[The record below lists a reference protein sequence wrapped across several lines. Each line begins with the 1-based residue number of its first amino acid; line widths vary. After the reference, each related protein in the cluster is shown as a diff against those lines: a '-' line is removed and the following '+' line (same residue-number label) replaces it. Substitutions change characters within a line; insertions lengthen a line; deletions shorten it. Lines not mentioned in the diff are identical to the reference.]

1 MEKLTDLKH
10 GLEETWHSLGEGWR
24 SFRERTSSALT
35 RFTPSSRNKA
45 STEVAAEAPAAPP
58 APTDFPSANW
68 ALLAG
73 DVFEDSDRF
82 VVRLEV
88 PGLDKQDMDI
98 EVRND
103 VLIVR
108 GEKRYEQESSSGQ
121 YRVRQCAFGS
131 FHRSIPLPLPVL
143 ADKTSASYRN
153 GVLRIELPKAE
164 HARGRSIEVR
174 GE

>member
-1 MEKLTDLKH
+1 MDKLNELKQ
-10 GLEETWHSLGEGWR
+10 GLEDTWHSLSDGWR
-24 SFRERTSSALT
+24 HLRERTSGTLT
-35 RFTPSSRNKA
+35 RFTPLAKSK
-45 STEVAAEAPAAPP
+45 APAEP
-58 APTDFPSANW
+58 AQFADFPSANW

-73 DVFEDSDRF
+73 DVFEDADKF

-88 PGLDKQDMDI
+88 PGLDKHNLNI

-103 VLIVR
+103 MLIVQ
-108 GEKRYEQESSSGQ
+108 GEKHYEQESSSGQ

-143 ADKTSASYRN
+143 AEKASANYHN

-164 HARGRSIEVR
+164 HASGRRIEVR

>member
-1 MEKLTDLKH
+1 MEKLNELKQ
-10 GLEETWHSLGEGWR
+10 GLEDTWHSLSEGWR
-24 SFRERTSSALT
+24 QLRERTSGTLT
-35 RFTPSSRNKA
+35 RFTPSNDKTPEQSA
-45 STEVAAEAPAAPP
+45 
-58 APTDFPSANW
+58 DFPSANW

-73 DVFEDSDRF
+73 DVFEDDDKF
-82 VVRLEV
+82 TVRLEV
-88 PGLDKQDMDI
+88 PGLDKNQLDI

-103 VLIVR
+103 MLIVR
-108 GEKRYEQESSSGQ
+108 GEKRSEQETSNGQ

-143 ADKTSASYRN
+143 ADKASASYRN

-164 HARGRSIEVR
+164 RTSGRRIEVH

>member
-1 MEKLTDLKH
+1 MEKLNELKQ
-10 GLEETWHSLGEGWR
+10 GLEDTWHSLSEGWR
-24 SFRERTSSALT
+24 QLRERTSGTLT
-35 RFTPSSRNKA
+35 RFTPSNDKTPEQSA
-45 STEVAAEAPAAPP
+45 
-58 APTDFPSANW
+58 DFPSANW

-73 DVFEDSDRF
+73 DVFEDDDKF
-82 VVRLEV
+82 TVRLEV
-88 PGLDKQDMDI
+88 PGLNKDQLDI

-103 VLIVR
+103 MLIVR
-108 GEKRYEQESSSGQ
+108 GEKRSEQETSNGQ

-143 ADKTSASYRN
+143 ADKASASYRN

-164 HARGRSIEVR
+164 RTSGRRIEVH

>member
-1 MEKLTDLKH
+1 MEKLNELKQ
-10 GLEETWHSLGEGWR
+10 GLEDTWHSLSEGWR
-24 SFRERTSSALT
+24 QLRERTSGTLT
-35 RFTPSSRNKA
+35 RFTPTNEKA
-45 STEVAAEAPAAPP
+45 PEQAPASA
-58 APTDFPSANW
+58 DFPSTNW

-73 DVFEDSDRF
+73 DVFEDDDKF
-82 VVRLEV
+82 IVRLEV
-88 PGLDKQDMDI
+88 PGLDKSQLDI

-103 VLIVR
+103 MLIVR
-108 GEKRYEQESSSGQ
+108 CEKRSEQETSSGQ

-143 ADKTSASYRN
+143 AEKSSASYRN

-164 HARGRSIEVR
+164 HTSGRRIEVH